1 MSIVCQIC
9 RKTFTNNLGGQL
21 TQHVRSAH
29 FLSLEEYVIQVEFAG
44 KAPICACGLCE
55 NRPVFYRGKFKR
67 YAFGHDSFEKRE
79 QLYIAK
85 FGAPMCL
92 ACKSIV
98 GFHRG
103 QPKKFCSFVCQ
114 GKQNGFSKPST
125 QKRIQEVVQEKYGV
139 SNVSKL
145 PEVRKAISESN
156 VGRAVIVSSET
167 KEKHSQNSK
176 KRWADPVTRVKMCAS
191 IRDAVNAPEERQRR
205 SEFQLERMND
215 PIYVEKLFG
224 THWGRFSKLHQRLRS
239 ELKLESYGF
248 QSEQIIGK
256 RLVDELCASKKI
268 VIEINGDYIHANPKK
283 YSADDIIRIPGD
295 SYTAAE
301 KWERD
306 AKKKAYLESK
316 GYCVFVIWES
326 DDMGEWRSKLNA
338 FCSTK

>member
-9 RKTFTNNLGGQL
+9 RKSFTNNLGGQL

-85 FGAPMCL
+85 FGAPTCL
-92 ACKSIV
+92 TCKNIV

-139 SNVSKL
+139 SNVSEL

-176 KRWADPVTRVKMCAS
+176 KRWADPVTRAKMCSS
-191 IRDAVNAPEERQRR
+191 IRDAVNTPEERQRR
-205 SEFQLERMND
+205 SEFAKTQMND
-215 PIYVEKLFG
+215 VQHVRLFFG
-224 THWGRFSKLHQRLRS
+224 SGFGHLSKLHRRLR
-239 ELKLESYGF
+239 ETLQLDKFGF
-248 QSEQIIGK
+248 VSEQPILPYI
-256 RLVDELCASKKI
+256 VDELCASKKI